1 MSVILETLWWM
12 YPASLYAKSRGF
24 AAGCRFGS
32 AVDVVKE
39 SIMSGQGIK

>member
-1 MSVILETLWWM
+1 M

-24 AAGCRFGS
+24 AAGCRFDF

-39 SIMSGQGIK
+39 SMMSGQGIK